1 MDHAPIDY
9 NLILSLLPDSQTKS
23 SDDAEDLDSETDE
36 VLRETTLVLLRL
48 FYAQASSQLQSLG
61 QEKQLLNSPPPMS
74 EATGSSAMSDPRNK
88 KRKEEEDA
96 WKLDRQFG
104 GGPDGK
110 GAILDAS
117 GKVRIFSLVAV
128 TLYHKICSL

>member
-9 NLILSLLPDSQTKS
+9 DLILSLLPESRAKS

-61 QEKQLLNSPPPMS
+61 QEKQLLNSAPHMS
-74 EATGSSAMSDPRNK
+74 EPTGSSTISDPRNK

-96 WKLDRQFG
+96 WKLDLQLG

-117 GKVRIFSLVAV
+117 GKVCVFSL
-128 TLYHKICSL
+128 L